1 MNASKGVGEEQRW
14 SDLGAEL
21 DSGKPLVDLVRDDS
35 EAGPIGAM
43 KDAANEAAK
52 RGRNKVTN
60 NDYQYFECYKK
71 STSSTTTTT
80 PSATVASRLG

>member
-1 MNASKGVGEEQRW
+1 
-14 SDLGAEL
+14 
-21 DSGKPLVDLVRDDS
+21 VRDDS

-60 NDYQYFECYKK
+60 NDYQYFEYYKK
-71 STSSTTTTT
+71 KYFKYYYH
-80 PSATVASRLG
+80 AVRHGRQ